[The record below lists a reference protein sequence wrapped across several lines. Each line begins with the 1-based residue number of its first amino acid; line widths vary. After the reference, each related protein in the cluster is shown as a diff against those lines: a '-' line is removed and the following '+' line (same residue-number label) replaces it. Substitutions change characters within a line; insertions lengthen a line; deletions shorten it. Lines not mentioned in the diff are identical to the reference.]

1 MLSFQHQIFWNSKC
15 YYFKIIENLVFH
27 LFTHI
32 FFGNHHLAVIF
43 QWSKTSYSCLVGI
56 FPWSCI
62 SPIEW
67 EFPLNNAFFPK
78 KRLSFKILS
87 SKVSKLQWNGY
98 MFHMREMEGGEGS
111 WEQTFLGYLGL
122 PNELHKK
129 I

>member
-1 MLSFQHQIFWNSKC
+1 MSENKNLSKICEVFFKFKLWLVFSIKYFETQC

-78 KRLSFKILS
+78 KDFPLKF
-87 SKVSKLQWNGY
+87 
-98 MFHMREMEGGEGS
+98 
-111 WEQTFLGYLGL
+111 
-122 PNELHKK
+122 
-129 I
+129 